1 MNIKIQ
7 RVIFDILTIITFIA
21 IFIFSN
27 QNGEKSG
34 STSRSFTRK
43 IIEILRI
50 DKNLNEIEKEELI
63 ANSQYIIRKLAHFT
77 IYTIAGINIYGF
89 VNTYN
94 IKKSNKLI
102 ITILIGILY
111 AISDEM
117 HQMFSG
123 GRTPAVKDVCIDT
136 IGVMFGIC
144 TFIAIDKIIKACQK
158 ISKNAN
164 NLFT

>member
-77 IYTIAGINIYGF
+77 IYTIAGIN
-89 VNTYN
+89 N
-94 IKKSNKLI
+94 I
-102 ITILIGILY
+102 
-111 AISDEM
+111 
-117 HQMFSG
+117 
-123 GRTPAVKDVCIDT
+123 
-136 IGVMFGIC
+136 
-144 TFIAIDKIIKACQK
+144 
-158 ISKNAN
+158 
-164 NLFT
+164 